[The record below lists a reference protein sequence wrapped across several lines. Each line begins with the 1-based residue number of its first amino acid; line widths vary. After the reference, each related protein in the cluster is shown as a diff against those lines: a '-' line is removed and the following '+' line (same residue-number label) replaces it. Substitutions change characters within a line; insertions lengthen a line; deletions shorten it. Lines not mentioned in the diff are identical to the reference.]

1 MKKLL
6 HFFPAFLFGMV
17 LQTLLDANG
26 QQQATYKP
34 DFWWVIWAIGVFL
47 AFGFFA
53 VMFYKEWKNY
63 NP

>member
-1 MKKLL
+1 
-6 HFFPAFLFGMV
+6 MV